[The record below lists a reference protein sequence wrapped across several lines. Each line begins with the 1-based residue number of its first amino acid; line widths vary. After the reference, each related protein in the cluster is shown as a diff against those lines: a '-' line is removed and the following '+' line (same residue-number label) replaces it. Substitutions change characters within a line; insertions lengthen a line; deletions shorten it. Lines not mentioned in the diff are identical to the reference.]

1 MHLIQLVPYHTKYDD
16 ILSKFTIAKEE
27 QAFALTPFIAL
38 QNLAELE
45 YPVVVLYDDTP
56 AGFMRLNL
64 NEERF
69 ELTDNPHA
77 ILVKSFSVT
86 QNMQGKNIAQSALKQ
101 LPQYLKKHFPEVN
114 EIVLSVNF
122 KNEKAIHVYQ
132 KIGFVDTNRVLEG
145 RAGKQHIMCYLLD

>member
-16 ILSKFTIAKEE
+16 VLSTFTIAKEE

-38 QNLAELE
+38 QDLAELE

-69 ELTDNPHA
+69 ALTDNPNA
-77 ILVKSFSVT
+77 ILIKSFSVT

-101 LPQYLKKHFPEVN
+101 LPKYLKKHFPEVN

-145 RAGKQHIMCYLLD
+145 HAGKQHIMRYLLD